1 MSLARRGSLVF
12 WASVALLAGSA
23 PRVHAQSPAPG
34 ASPAAAAAEKP
45 SAGSAGDADSP
56 RESLSR
62 YLELC
67 RAGDYAEAARYLG
80 LPESERSRGPELARR
95 LKAVL
100 DRYLW
105 LDLDLVSPRSAGDE
119 GDHLP
124 PGTDE
129 IGRLPDRGRQD
140 PVRMVRQEAGPEPAA
155 WVFSEAT
162 VAHID
167 RWYSALPD
175 RWMRDHLPDVL
186 LRPGPKELLWWQWA
200 ALLLL
205 AGVAALGGR
214 LLAFPAQFFLRRV
227 FSRTKTQW
235 DDAFLDRV
243 AAPLTLGFGLLVAWA
258 LVPSLELYE
267 PARVFVGRV
276 LRAAGLVAIFWAL
289 WRSVDLA
296 VSALHASI
304 WTERPSAR
312 ALVSLGG
319 GLAKIIVAA
328 LGVVAALSELG
339 YPVAG
344 LLAGLGIGG
353 LALALAAQKTVEHLF
368 GSLSLALDRPFDVGD
383 FVKVED
389 FVGTVEAI
397 GLRSTRFRTLDRTL
411 ITIPNGRVA
420 DMRLESFTA
429 RDRLR
434 LACTVGL
441 VYETTAAQ
449 MRQVLDGLEAVLRGH
464 PRIWPDAVVVRFKEF
479 AASSLDIEIMAWFL
493 TREWSEFQLI
503 RQEVLIQFMEVVERA
518 GSSFAF
524 PTRTVHVVGD
534 AGLPGAE
541 VATLPPSGQRS

>member
-1 MSLARRGSLVF
+1 MSVLGKTMNGL
-12 WASVALLAGSA
+12 WIGVALLAGA
-23 PRVHAQSPAPG
+23 PWVRAQSPEPG
-34 ASPAAAAAEKP
+34 AGPEVSATDTESTAEAA
-45 SAGSAGDADSP
+45 DTDSP
-56 RESLSR
+56 RDSLTH
-62 YLELC
+62 YLARC
-67 RAGDYAEAARYLG
+67 REGDYAGAAHYLG
-80 LPESERSRGPELARR
+80 VPEAQRSRAPELARR

-105 LDLDLVSPRSAGDE
+105 LDLDLVSPESAGDE
-119 GDHLP
+119 SDHLP

-129 IGRLPDRGRQD
+129 LGRLPYRGRQE
-140 PVRMVRQEAGPEPAA
+140 PVRMVRRGAGTESK

-162 VAHID
+162 VARID
-167 RWYSALPD
+167 RWYAALPD
-175 RWMRDHLPDVL
+175 RWMREHLPDVL

-205 AGVAALGGR
+205 GGVAALGGR
-214 LLAFPAQFFLRRV
+214 LLAFPAQAFLGRL
-227 FSRTKTQW
+227 FSRTKTKW
-235 DDAFLDRV
+235 DDAFLDRIS
-243 AAPLTLGFGLLVAWA
+243 APLTLGLGLLVAWA

-276 LRAAGLVAIFWAL
+276 LRAAGLLAIFWAL

-420 DMRLESFTA
+420 DMRLESFSV
-429 RDRLR
+429 RDRMR
-434 LACTVGL
+434 LACTIGL

-449 MRQVLDGLEAVLRGH
+449 MCQVLEGLEGVLRGH

-479 AASSLDIEIMAWFL
+479 AASSLDIEIMAWFV

-524 PTRTVHVVGD
+524 PTRTVHVVGEAD
-534 AGLPGAE
+534 AVDPAGEP
-541 VATLPPSGQRS
+541 